1 MKFKRIVATVL
12 IFVFVFSCFIVP
24 TNAMSIAKKKKKV
37 KYIRVKKAT
46 YQTYKNA
53 YNATPGLQRRINNLQ
68 TTNRAKDQQI
78 TNLKKQIAD
87 LQSKPDQSAEL
98 AQVKE
103 ELENQKSLNRWVW
116 NNIYSLGI
124 SYKGKV
130 WTIPNE
136 YPAKF
141 IIDGAT
147 YTVQFE
153 QPPVEE
159 SEVDEE

>member
-53 YNATPGLQRRINNLQ
+53 YNSVPGLQQQINSLQ
-68 TTNRAKDQQI
+68 ASNQAKDQQI
-78 TNLKKQIAD
+78 ANLTNQIAA
-87 LQSKPDQSAEL
+87 LQNKSDQSEEL

-130 WTIPNE
+130 WTIPST
-136 YPAKF
+136 YPEKF
-141 IIDGAT
+141 MIDGAT